1 MIQLRR
7 NQLFSS
13 KSPCYIIE
21 NILAFFQNKTP
32 AFKKVAYVITWILP
46 ALSLVQILTK
56 SKKGRWIWLFFSN
69 HACAINW
76 HLTNS
81 NRDGCFL
88 ALIDNTYKI
97 VVTFLARKV
106 KNERNEL
113 YICHKSSFYCH
124 QESLFALALAA
135 MLQSVPK
142 KNTLASSDR
151 QA

>member
-1 MIQLRR
+1 MIR
-7 NQLFSS
+7 
-13 KSPCYIIE
+13 
-21 NILAFFQNKTP
+21 
-32 AFKKVAYVITWILP
+32 
-46 ALSLVQILTK
+46 LT
-56 SKKGRWIWLFFSN
+56 FFSN

-81 NRDGCFL
+81 NREMAAIAYYTVLAAL

-135 MLQSVPK
+135 MLAV
-142 KNTLASSDR
+142 
-151 QA
+151 

>member
-1 MIQLRR
+1 M
-7 NQLFSS
+7 N
-13 KSPCYIIE
+13 
-21 NILAFFQNKTP
+21 
-32 AFKKVAYVITWILP
+32 
-46 ALSLVQILTK
+46 LT
-56 SKKGRWIWLFFSN
+56 FFSN

-135 MLQSVPK
+135 MLAV
-142 KNTLASSDR
+142 
-151 QA
+151 

>member
-1 MIQLRR
+1 MLHNR
-7 NQLFSS
+7 
-13 KSPCYIIE
+13 KYISF
-21 NILAFFQNKTP
+21 FFQNKTP

-106 KNERNEL
+106 KNERNGSTSATKVVSIVTKNLFLRSTAAEDPTL
-113 YICHKSSFYCH
+113 HQSWRYYYIESSCRSTLKSGF
-124 QESLFALALAA
+124 L
-135 MLQSVPK
+135 LQ
-142 KNTLASSDR
+142 
-151 QA
+151 

>member
-1 MIQLRR
+1 MIDETD
-7 NQLFSS
+7 SH
-13 KSPCYIIE
+13 KSFFLVKISMLHDRKYIS
-21 NILAFFQNKTP
+21 FFQNKNP
-32 AFKKVAYVITWILP
+32 AFEKVAYVITWILP

-135 MLQSVPK
+135 MLAVWSK
-142 KNTLASSDR
+142 KDCTQVIR
-151 QA
+151 

>member
-1 MIQLRR
+1 MTEQYQIKYVNCKTITTVLRPVIVR
-7 NQLFSS
+7 N
-13 KSPCYIIE
+13 
-21 NILAFFQNKTP
+21 
-32 AFKKVAYVITWILP
+32 
-46 ALSLVQILTK
+46 
-56 SKKGRWIWLFFSN
+56 KKGAPQKFWHYNQQMIRLTFFSN

-135 MLQSVPK
+135 MLAV
-142 KNTLASSDR
+142 
-151 QA
+151 